1 MQLNDFPLWTAV
13 ITPMDENGQVHYDD
27 LLKVLKAQDSA
38 KNGLLILGSTGEALN
53 LDMDE
58 SKKILE
64 YTLSQNLKSPIMVG
78 VGGINLGQ
86 TREWINYLETLKIDA
101 YLLVTPL
108 YAKPGT
114 KGQYNW
120 FKDLMDL
127 STRPCMLYNVPSRT
141 GIKMSF
147 EAVSMLKDHKN
158 LWAIK
163 EASGSTED
171 FAKYVECAPNSRVY
185 SGDDALLAEF
195 APLGCK
201 GLVSVAANVWPE
213 QTHRY
218 VEKALDGSLKEKS
231 LWSECSNSLF
241 LASNPIP
248 VKALMAHDGQISTGI
263 LREPLTHTDLES
275 INELVSSHSKINEW
289 FSENK

>member
-1 MQLNDFPLWTAV
+1 MKLNNFPLWTAV
-13 ITPMDENGQVHYDD
+13 ITPMDDNGQVHYDD
-27 LLKVLKAQDSA
+27 LTKVLKAQDEA
-38 KNGLLILGSTGEALN
+38 ENGLLILGSTGEALN

-58 SKKILE
+58 SKKILDHS
-64 YTLSQNLKSPIMVG
+64 LSLNLKSPIMVG
-78 VGGINLGQ
+78 VGGINLTQ
-86 TREWINYLETLKIDA
+86 TREWVNYLETLKIDA

-120 FKDLMDL
+120 FKDLLDL

-147 EAVSMLKDHKN
+147 DAVSMLKDHKN
-158 LWAIK
+158 FWAIK

-171 FAKYVECAPNSRVY
+171 FARYVECAPNSRVY
-185 SGDDALLAEF
+185 SGDDALLSEF
-195 APLGCK
+195 TPLGCK
-201 GLVSVAANVWPE
+201 GLVSVAANVWPK
-213 QTHRY
+213 QTHKY
-218 VEKALDGSLKEKS
+218 VDKALDGSLKEKS
-231 LWSECSNSLF
+231 LWSECSNNLF

-248 VKALMAHDGQISTGI
+248 VKALMKHDGQISTGI

-275 INELVSSHSKINEW
+275 ISELVSSHSKINEW
-289 FSENK
+289 YNQVK